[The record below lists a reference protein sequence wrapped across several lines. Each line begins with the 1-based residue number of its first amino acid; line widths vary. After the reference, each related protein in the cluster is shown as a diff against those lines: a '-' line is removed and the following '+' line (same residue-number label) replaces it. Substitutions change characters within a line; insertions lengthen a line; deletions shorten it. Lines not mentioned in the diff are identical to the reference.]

1 MEVKALSKSAGTIQM
16 LAAETKGP
24 WSKGF
29 AAILNPYY
37 TPSYVTL
44 GRDLTA
50 LSLTCHICKM
60 GMPASRSYYKDGE
73 TLSTVPKAW
82 LADSS
87 IQWVTAIATQ
97 NYLLHSE

>member
-1 MEVKALSKSAGTIQM
+1 MP
-16 LAAETKGP
+16 AAETKGP

-29 AAILNPYY
+29 GVRLASLNPCY

-60 GMPASRSYYKDGE
+60 GMPASQSYYKD
-73 TLSTVPKAW
+73 
-82 LADSS
+82 
-87 IQWVTAIATQ
+87 
-97 NYLLHSE
+97 